1 MKKVVRYLLEGN
13 GVVPSFVESGGHFP
27 VGEEFVGVSVDTSKR
42 HMPSTVQVLTKEQL
56 VLRVKTNVKHLI
68 TKQALSDA
76 EALER
81 VENFLESVNLLD
93 YE

>member
-27 VGEEFVGVSVDTSKR
+27 LNEEYVGVSVDTSKR
-42 HMPSTVQVLTKEQL
+42 HVPNTVQIMSKAQL
-56 VLRVKTNVKHLI
+56 VTRVKATCKHLA

-81 VENFLESVNLLD
+81 VENFLESVNMSD